1 MIARMEL
8 EVRAEANQEIV
19 GSDVMRQRKLERQE
33 RVNKRRFKKQGMG
46 SGQQSPRL
54 TYFTCALF
62 LGTRS

>member
-46 SGQQSPRL
+46 SGQQPRL
-54 TYFTCALF
+54 TYLTCALF